1 MSKGMSLG
9 LLVVGIIII
18 VLGALE
24 HYSLKIAVMPHFSTI
39 VAIVGLVVAAVGAW
53 GFMRGRQ
60 GA

>member
-9 LLVVGIIII
+9 LLVVGIII
-18 VLGALE
+18 VVFGALE
-24 HYSLKIAVMPHFSTI
+24 HFALKIVVMSHFSTI
-39 VAIVGLVVAAVGAW
+39 VAVVGLVVAAVGAW